1 MYKTTLY
8 IFLLMFPLYSNAQGV
23 LTPALKDTLSIENV
37 VDRNQISYQIDNDL
51 PYTGTIVEFHENGQ
65 LKLRKSVIDGKAE
78 GIWIEWYETG
88 IVRYI
93 GEWKGGIGHGTW
105 MYFHDNGELS
115 ERSQVKNDVW
125 EGISESWHKNGVKSS
140 QGLLAQNERV
150 GTWRFWNKD
159 GSLKEI
165 INYKKEQ

>member
-1 MYKTTLY
+1 
-8 IFLLMFPLYSNAQGV
+8 
-23 LTPALKDTLSIENV
+23 
-37 VDRNQISYQIDNDL
+37 
-51 PYTGTIVEFHENGQ
+51 
-65 LKLRKSVIDGKAE
+65 
-78 GIWIEWYETG
+78 
-88 IVRYI
+88 
-93 GEWKGGIGHGTW
+93 

-165 INYKKEQ
+165 INYKKEH